1 MMDRILAM
9 RLDEVKAQASTHD
22 RVRIR
27 PSVTVRA
34 TTPVE
39 RETVRQAARKV
50 IAEHRDVLVALK
62 DR

>member
-1 MMDRILAM
+1 MTEKTLVTE
-9 RLDEVKAQASTHD
+9 LYGVQLKP

-27 PSVTVRA
+27 PKYSVSVS
-34 TTPVE
+34 TPAQKDDVL
-39 RETVRQAARKV
+39 RSAYRV